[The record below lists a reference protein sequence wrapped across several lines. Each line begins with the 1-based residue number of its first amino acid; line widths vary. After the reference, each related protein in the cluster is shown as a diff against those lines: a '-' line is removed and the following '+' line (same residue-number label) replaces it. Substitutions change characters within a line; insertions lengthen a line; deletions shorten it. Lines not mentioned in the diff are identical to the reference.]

1 MVGVRKLGGL
11 SLLVAVVAV
20 GLFAAPTALA
30 RSRGSHAGGRT
41 HHRKPVPQHKFGRGT
56 STNWSG
62 YAVAGTGATHAIGSW
77 TQPSVTCAAGEN
89 SWSSP
94 WVGIDGDTSNTV
106 EQIGTDSDCQNGK
119 AVYYAWYEMY
129 PKSLVTV
136 SIPVRAGDSFT
147 AEVTYKGSSS
157 FLLKLTNTTTGSIFQ
172 TTQSSRKAK
181 RTSVE
186 WIMEGPSGSGL
197 SNFGSIGFSSAAAT
211 ISGKTGS
218 IGAFAG
224 ADPITMVTNGG
235 LTRALPSSL
244 TSSGSA
250 FSVTWKHS

>member
-1 MVGVRKLGGL
+1 VVRVKKLGGL
-11 SLLVAVVAV
+11 SLVLAVAAVWLVA
-20 GLFAAPTALA
+20 APAALA
-30 RSRGSHAGGRT
+30 RTRGSRHGVST
-41 HHRKPVPQHKFGRGT
+41 QSRKPLPRHKFGRGT

-62 YAVAGTGATHAIGSW
+62 YAVAGTGATHVIGSW
-77 TQPSVTCAAGEN
+77 TQPAVTCSAGEN

-106 EQIGTDSDCQNGK
+106 EQIGTDSDCQSGR

-136 SIPVRAGDSFT
+136 SIPVSPKDSFT
-147 AEVTYKGSSS
+147 AEVTYKGSNN
-157 FLLKLTNTTTGSIFQ
+157 FLLKLTNTTTGSVFQ
-172 TTQSSRKAK
+172 TTQSSRKAR

-197 SNFGSIGFSSAAAT
+197 SNFGSIGFNTASAT

-235 LTRALPSSL
+235 AARAVPSSL
-244 TSSGSA
+244 SGGSA
-250 FSVTWKHS
+250 FTVTWKHS